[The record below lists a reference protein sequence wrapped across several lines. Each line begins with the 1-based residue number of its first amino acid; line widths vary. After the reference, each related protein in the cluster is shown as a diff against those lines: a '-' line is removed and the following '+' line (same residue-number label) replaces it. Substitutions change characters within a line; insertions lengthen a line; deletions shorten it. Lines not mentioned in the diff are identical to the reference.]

1 MLQQVEV
8 SVAFLTDSERE
19 LILEVLQR
27 DEELRKAEEQ
37 RVRRLKAELL
47 DIRRRGAKRSSG
59 SYSERS
65 CGRCQAALGRL
76 SVTASQCS
84 GCNHRVC
91 STCRSGRPDGSWVC
105 SVCAKEADLKKTTGD
120 WFYDQRV
127 NRFLDS
133 PGHDMVR
140 VSLRKR
146 PQAKKRD
153 TVGAM
158 LLQNAE
164 MNPAGRPS
172 PIPRPRL
179 KDQQALDT
187 SSLSDGSQ
195 PPDGP
200 APDQQQR
207 SDTESV
213 EKASLSSSRT
223 GTESS
228 HGTPVLS
235 RNEAA
240 PADGGSMGRSS
251 PAGSSKSVLDAPV
264 KPGDS
269 YSSTSDLDPSVRPSL
284 VPTVS
289 EEDKLF
295 KRSTKRVQKPGE
307 SNWPTSV
314 LDLRE
319 EGSEIN
325 ESSMRDRSKS
335 VPGLNMQSQEEEED
349 EDIDSLVEI
358 HRKNAGRS
366 TYSLRS
372 KGTMGSLMSV
382 YSEAGDYDTVDVSG
396 DVVFSLHYDD
406 RSQTLSILIKECRSL
421 AYGNA
426 AKHRCNPY
434 VKCYLLPDKSRQSK
448 KKTTIKSNTVN
459 PIYNETL
466 KYSISRSQ
474 LVTRSLQLS
483 VWHHDRFGRNAFLG
497 EVELPL
503 DCRDLNSSH
512 EEYVPLRPKVSA
524 ASQSA
529 FAQYKGELMIS
540 LKFVAAGEVSSGT
553 VKVKDKKKKTKDE
566 GGELHVLIK
575 EAKNLTAMKKGG
587 VSDSFVKGYLLPD
600 KTKATKRKTPV
611 VKKTLN
617 PHYDHIFV
625 YKALSLEQLQGM
637 GLELTVWDRE
647 AMSSNDFLGGVLLSS
662 GPGAMQEAAVDYTE
676 EEACLWRKMMQY
688 PGSWAEGTLPL
699 RSSMGKS
706 K

>member
-1 MLQQVEV
+1 MLQQLEV
-8 SVAFLTDSERE
+8 NVAFLTDSERE

-76 SVTASQCS
+76 SVGASQCS

-91 STCRSGRPDGSWVC
+91 SACRSSRPDGSWAC

-146 PQAKKRD
+146 PQVKKRD

-158 LLQNAE
+158 LLQNVE

-179 KDQQALDT
+179 KDQLGLDT

-235 RNEAA
+235 RNEAV

-251 PAGSSKSVLDAPV
+251 PAGSSKSVLDAPI
-264 KPGDS
+264 KPGNS
-269 YSSTSDLDPSVRPSL
+269 SSSTSDLDPSVTPCP

-319 EGSEIN
+319 AGSEID
-325 ESSMRDRSKS
+325 EGSMRDRSKS
-335 VPGLNMQSQEEEED
+335 VPGLNMQEEEED

-372 KGTMGSLMSV
+372 KSTMGSLMSV

-396 DVVFSLHYDD
+396 DIIFSLHYDD

-448 KKTTIKSNTVN
+448 KKTTVKSNTVN

-512 EEYVPLRPKVSA
+512 EECVPLRPKVSA
-524 ASQSA
+524 TSQSA

-540 LKFVAAGEVSSGT
+540 LKFVAAGEVSSDTAKG
-553 VKVKDKKKKTKDE
+553 KDKKKKKTKDE

-587 VSDSFVKGYLLPD
+587 ISDSFVKGYLLPD

-617 PHYDHIFV
+617 PHYDHTFV
-625 YKALSLEQLQGM
+625 YKGLSLEQLQGM
-637 GLELTVWDRE
+637 CLELTVWDRE

-662 GPGAMQEAAVDYTE
+662 GPGAMQEVSVDYTE
-676 EEACLWRKMMQY
+676 DEACLWRKMMQY

-699 RSSMGKS
+699 RSSMGNIK
-706 K
+706 

>member
-1 MLQQVEV
+1 MLQQLEV
-8 SVAFLTDSERE
+8 NVAFLTDSERE

-76 SVTASQCS
+76 SVGASQCS

-91 STCRSGRPDGSWVC
+91 SACRSSRPDGSWAC

-146 PQAKKRD
+146 PQGENRK
-153 TVGAM
+153 
-158 LLQNAE
+158 LP
-164 MNPAGRPS
+164 PA
-172 PIPRPRL
+172 
-179 KDQQALDT
+179 T
-187 SSLSDGSQ
+187 SCRRRISLISSERMH
-195 PPDGP
+195 
-200 APDQQQR
+200 QR

-235 RNEAA
+235 SE
-240 PADGGSMGRSS
+240 G
-251 PAGSSKSVLDAPV
+251 
-264 KPGDS
+264 
-269 YSSTSDLDPSVRPSL
+269 DLDRLVSVGRGSDMLSCHLYFLPFGFL
-284 VPTVS
+284 P
-289 EEDKLF
+289 
-295 KRSTKRVQKPGE
+295 E

-319 EGSEIN
+319 AGSEID
-325 ESSMRDRSKS
+325 EGSMRDRSKS
-335 VPGLNMQSQEEEED
+335 VPGLNMQVSEEED

-372 KGTMGSLMSV
+372 KSTMGSLMSV

-396 DVVFSLHYDD
+396 DIIFSLHYDD

-448 KKTTIKSNTVN
+448 KKTTVKSNTVN

-512 EEYVPLRPKVSA
+512 EECVPLRPKVSRTR
-524 ASQSA
+524 SA

-540 LKFVAAGEVSSGT
+540 LKFVAAGED
-553 VKVKDKKKKTKDE
+553 KKKKKTKDE

-587 VSDSFVKGYLLPD
+587 ISDSFVKGYLLPD

-617 PHYDHIFV
+617 PHYDHTFV
-625 YKALSLEQLQGM
+625 YKGLSLEQLQGM
-637 GLELTVWDRE
+637 CLELTVWDRE

-662 GPGAMQEAAVDYTE
+662 GPEKPEYMD
-676 EEACLWRKMMQY
+676 EACLWRKMMQY

-699 RSSMGKS
+699 RSSMGNIK
-706 K
+706 

>member
-1 MLQQVEV
+1 MLQQLEV
-8 SVAFLTDSERE
+8 NVAFLTDSERE

-37 RVRRLKAELL
+37 RVRLKAELL

-76 SVTASQCS
+76 SVGASQCS

-91 STCRSGRPDGSWVC
+91 SACRSSRPDGSWAC
-105 SVCAKEADLKKTTGD
+105 SVCAKEDLKKTTGD

-146 PQAKKRD
+146 PQKKRD

-158 LLQNAE
+158 LLQNVE

-179 KDQQALDT
+179 K
-187 SSLSDGSQ
+187 
-195 PPDGP
+195 
-200 APDQQQR
+200 

-228 HGTPVLS
+228 HGT
-235 RNEAA
+235 
-240 PADGGSMGRSS
+240 
-251 PAGSSKSVLDAPV
+251 
-264 KPGDS
+264 
-269 YSSTSDLDPSVRPSL
+269 
-284 VPTVS
+284 
-289 EEDKLF
+289 
-295 KRSTKRVQKPGE
+295 
-307 SNWPTSV
+307 

-319 EGSEIN
+319 AGSEID
-325 ESSMRDRSKS
+325 EGSMRDRSKS
-335 VPGLNMQSQEEEED
+335 VPGLNMQEEEED

-372 KGTMGSLMSV
+372 STMGSLMSV

-396 DVVFSLHYDD
+396 DIIFSLHYDD

-426 AKHRCNPY
+426 AKHRCNY

-448 KKTTIKSNTVN
+448 KKTTVKSNTVN

-512 EEYVPLRPKVSA
+512 EECVPLRPKVSA
-524 ASQSA
+524 TSQSA

-540 LKFVAAGEVSSGT
+540 LKFV
-553 VKVKDKKKKTKDE
+553 KTKDE

-587 VSDSFVKGYLLPD
+587 ISDSFVKYLLPD

-617 PHYDHIFV
+617 PHYDHTFV
-625 YKALSLEQLQGM
+625 YKGLSLEQLQGM
-637 GLELTVWDRE
+637 CLELTVWDRE

-662 GPGAMQEAAVDYTE
+662 GPTE
-676 EEACLWRKMMQY
+676 DEACLWRKMMQY

-699 RSSMGKS
+699 RSSMGNIK
-706 K
+706 